1 MGHAL
6 RWPRTG
12 AVQNPQ
18 LLSKPFDSSEF
29 DFLPKET
36 QASSKTQLGN
46 VYPRTRQTLATPQV
60 FSPQKKQIIQIA
72 LFPPRS
78 LLFVQTEL
86 LIADRFQSFA
96 HPSRLLKNLALLVAQ
111 LLQPYQLYFEF
122 PPVPEQFRFTLQSES
137 QFGGG
142 HSRTQLPRLLSLEP
156 LPAQVDLFDSVLASR
171 HLLVGGA
178 QPQFLLVLQAL
189 AEMQNGLQ
197 RKMECHDLIL

>member
-18 LLSKPFDSSEF
+18 LLPKPFDSSEF

-60 FSPQKKQIIQIA
+60 FSPQKKQIVQIA
-72 LFPPRS
+72 LLPPRR
-78 LLFVQTEL
+78 LLLVQTEV
-86 LIADRFQSFA
+86 LIADRFQSF
-96 HPSRLLKNLALLVAQ
+96 PRSSRLLKNLALLVAQ
-111 LLQPYQLYFEF
+111 LLQPHELYFEF
-122 PPVPEQFRFTLQSES
+122 PPVPEKFGVTLQSEA
-137 QFGGG
+137 QFGRG
-142 HSRTQLPRLLSLEP
+142 HSRTQLPRPLGIQP
-156 LPAQVDLFDSVLASR
+156 LPAQVDLLDRMLASR
-171 HLLVGGA
+171 HLMVGGT
-178 QPQFLLVLQAL
+178 QPQFLLMLQAL

-197 RKMECHDLIL
+197 RKMECHDLIR